1 MFVESEHIRNI
12 TIPFIKEKAIWI
24 CDDKYRNMMKAPE
37 SSVMNQLEKLM
48 NIILNLKVDN
58 LSEEE
63 KLKVLSFTMLC
74 NSELPE
80 ILENRKY
87 FKFTCDKNKYKTT
100 DENRLSI
107 LKKIRD
113 TYQEKI
119 DDLLGVIESE
129 KTEKHIYDEAITLF
143 FNHTPPTDFNMQEYE
158 NRVIDS
164 LKKNMKIVELMK
176 LKTNKS
182 QKSKFPEK
190 LKNELVGNCR
200 FVMPEKLRKYKDAD
214 TFKYSVRGLPDIYN
228 NSLIRSFLQ
237 FKNIIIADLNYT
249 SNKDLVQQM
258 VKYEMIDKIDK
269 QTFVPG
275 DIICDAQN
283 MIKSGDI
290 DISVFEQLVSFLNV
304 KQNKEKRMIL
314 I

>member
-12 TIPFIKEKAIWI
+12 TIPFFKEKAIWI
-24 CDDKYRNMMKAPE
+24 CDDEYRNMMKAPE

-113 TYQEKI
+113 SYIFCGKVRKLCYQ
-119 DDLLGVIESE
+119 
-129 KTEKHIYDEAITLF
+129 
-143 FNHTPPTDFNMQEYE
+143 
-158 NRVIDS
+158 R
-164 LKKNMKIVELMK
+164 
-176 LKTNKS
+176 KS
-182 QKSKFPEK
+182 ALTQANYK
-190 LKNELVGNCR
+190 G
-200 FVMPEKLRKYKDAD
+200 LR
-214 TFKYSVRGLPDIYN
+214 
-228 NSLIRSFLQ
+228 
-237 FKNIIIADLNYT
+237 
-249 SNKDLVQQM
+249 
-258 VKYEMIDKIDK
+258 
-269 QTFVPG
+269 
-275 DIICDAQN
+275 
-283 MIKSGDI
+283 
-290 DISVFEQLVSFLNV
+290 DISKSHIPLS
-304 KQNKEKRMIL
+304 
-314 I
+314 